1 MTGSLAA
8 FIAFIALGVP
18 IAFALGG
25 AAAIGLMMMEGAP
38 IAIIA
43 SRTFGAVDSF
53 TLLAIPFF
61 ILAGELMETGGISRR
76 LMDLARALVGH
87 IRGGLG
93 NVTIFGMILF
103 SGVSGSTQADAAAVG
118 SLMIPSMKRH
128 GYDAAR
134 AGAIVAAASGMGI
147 LVPPCLTMVVYGSIT
162 NVSIGALFA
171 AGIVPA
177 LIMALALAVHQMI
190 DAKRWGLEPEPR
202 VPWRLRGKA
211 LVSASGALM
220 MPLIIFGGIR
230 GGAFTP
236 TEAAVIASVYAL
248 LVGSFVYREIS
259 WSFLYRAL
267 VRTGMISGIVMLM
280 MAGANILSWLMT
292 VEKVPHKLA
301 ASIHAMGGGT
311 VLFMV
316 LSIVLFLLLFALLD
330 GLPGMLMLVPV
341 IVPTAQQLGI
351 DLLHYGIVMTT
362 VMGIALFLPPFG
374 VGLYIVLGIAGCTM
388 RDITRHLM
396 PYIATMMVVALLIAL
411 VPWISYAVPY
421 ALGMYTPPLK

>member
-1 MTGSLAA
+1 VTGTLAA

-25 AAAIGLMMMEGAP
+25 AAAIGLMLMEGAP
-38 IAIIA
+38 LAIIA
-43 SRTFGAVDSF
+43 SRTFGAIDSF

-76 LMDLARALVGH
+76 LIDFARAMVGH
-87 IRGGLG
+87 FRGGLG
-93 NVTIFGMILF
+93 NVTIFGMVLF

-118 SLMIPSMKRH
+118 SIMIPSMKRH
-128 GYDAAR
+128 GYSAAR

-171 AGIVPA
+171 AGILPA
-177 LIMALALAVHQMI
+177 LIMALALAAHQAI
-190 DAKRWGLEPEPR
+190 DARRAGLEPEPR
-202 VPWRLRGKA
+202 VPWRGRGRA
-211 LVSASGALM
+211 LAAASGALM
-220 MPLIIFGGIR
+220 MPVIIFGGIR

-236 TEAAVIASVYAL
+236 TEAAVVAAVYAL

-259 WSFLYRAL
+259 WSFLYRTL

-292 VEKVPHKLA
+292 VEQVPHKLA
-301 ASIHAMGGGT
+301 ALIQAVGGGKAA
-311 VLFMV
+311 FMA
-316 LSIVLFLLLFALLD
+316 LSIVAFLALFALLD
-330 GLPGMLMLVPV
+330 GLPGMLMIVPV
-341 IVPTAQQLGI
+341 IVPTAQLLGI

-374 VGLYIVLGIAGCTM
+374 VGLYIVLGIAGCGL
-388 RDITRHLM
+388 REITRHLL
-396 PYIATMMVVALLIAL
+396 PYLVTMLGVALIIAL
-411 VPWISYAVPY
+411 VPWISYVVPV
-421 ALGMYTPPLK
+421 ALGMYTPPLR

>member
-1 MTGSLAA
+1 MTGTLAA
-8 FIAFIALGVP
+8 FLAFIALGVP

-25 AAAIGLMMMEGAP
+25 AAAIGLMLMEGAP

-76 LMDLARALVGH
+76 LIDLARALVGH

-128 GYDAAR
+128 GYSAAH
-134 AGAIVAAASGMGI
+134 AGAIVAAASAMGI

-171 AGIVPA
+171 AGLLPA
-177 LIMALALAVHQMI
+177 LVMALALAVHQVI
-190 DAKRWGLEPEPR
+190 DARRRGLEPEPR

-211 LVSASGALM
+211 LVAASGALM
-220 MPLIIFGGIR
+220 MPVIIFGGIR

-292 VEKVPHKLA
+292 VERVPHKLA
-301 ASIHAMGGGT
+301 ELIMSLGGGT

-316 LSIVLFLLLFALLD
+316 LSIVLFLALFALLD

-374 VGLYIVLGIAGCTM
+374 VGLYIVLGIAGCSM
-388 RDITRHLM
+388 RDIARHLL
-396 PYIATMMVVALLIAL
+396 PYIGTMMAVSLVIAL
-411 VPWISYAVPY
+411 VPWLSYAVPY